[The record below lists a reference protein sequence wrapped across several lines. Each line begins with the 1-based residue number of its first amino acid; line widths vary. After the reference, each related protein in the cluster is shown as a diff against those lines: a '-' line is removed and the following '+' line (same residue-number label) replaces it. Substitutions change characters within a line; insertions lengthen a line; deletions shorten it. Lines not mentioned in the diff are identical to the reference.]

1 MRFRREYVPAPTSRR
16 VVRVMG
22 LEPTLLAEQDPKSC
36 VYASFTTPAAAL
48 DSSDLQLSRDRH
60 LTELTGHRTRFATVR
75 VIGAA
80 GSGSAERC
88 HVDAMVNERLGEAV
102 PTGRPLHSSRP
113 C

>member
-1 MRFRREYVPAPTSRR
+1 
-16 VVRVMG
+16 
-22 LEPTLLAEQDPKSC
+22 
-36 VYASFTTPAAAL
+36 
-48 DSSDLQLSRDRH
+48 
-60 LTELTGHRTRFATVR
+60 LTGHRTRFATVR